1 MEQKSR
7 HDARAPQAAV
17 IRHLSMK
24 RSGSAEAAVVAE
36 KAVREEV
43 AEKAEPR
50 TGQLCR
56 VALVAIV
63 IAAVVA
69 MILIKR
75 KF

>member
-1 MEQKSR
+1 
-7 HDARAPQAAV
+7 
-17 IRHLSMK
+17 MK

-36 KAVREEV
+36 KAVREKV
-43 AEKAEPR
+43 AEKAVPR

-75 KF
+75 KFSGI

>member
-1 MEQKSR
+1 
-7 HDARAPQAAV
+7 
-17 IRHLSMK
+17 MK

-36 KAVREEV
+36 TAVREEV
-43 AEKAEPR
+43 AEKAVPR
-50 TGQLCR
+50 TGRLCR